1 MQPRAIPGFN
11 QSLSVNRG
19 PLVFSYP
26 IGETW
31 LKLRDRNLTADWQVY
46 PNTQWNYAL
55 AVDNPNSIHTAEHP
69 VTGAPFTHEGAP
81 VTITLPARKL
91 KSWQAVDSVADPV
104 PPSPVTTAEPLE
116 QITLIPYA
124 AAKLR
129 ITAFPHCAQPQASTE
144 S

>member
-1 MQPRAIPGFN
+1 MRPRLITGFN
-11 QSLSVNRG
+11 QSLSINRG

-31 LKLRDRNLTADWQVY
+31 LKLRDRDLTADWQVY

-55 AVDNPNSIHTAEHP
+55 AVDETNPTALSVTEHP
-69 VTGAPFTHEGAP
+69 LTNAPFTHQGAP
-81 VTITLPARKL
+81 VTITVPARKL
-91 KSWQAVDSVADPV
+91 KSWQAVDSVADLV
-104 PPSPVTTAEPLE
+104 PPSPVTTTESLE

-129 ITAFPHCAQPQASTE
+129 ITAFPQCAPPHVST
-144 S
+144 